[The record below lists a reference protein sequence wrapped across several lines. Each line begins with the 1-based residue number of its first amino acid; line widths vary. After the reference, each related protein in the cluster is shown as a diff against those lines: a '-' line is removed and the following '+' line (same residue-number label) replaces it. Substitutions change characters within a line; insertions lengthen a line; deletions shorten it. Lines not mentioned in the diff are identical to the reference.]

1 LHNVQQNRLNRCTL
15 KVVNDTALRPNPESN
30 VLHFLYVPLPV
41 FSAPDDG
48 GWLLR
53 ARQCGENVRL
63 SEILCWIDS
72 HVRLL
77 WDSVVNC

>member
-1 LHNVQQNRLNRCTL
+1 MQL
-15 KVVNDTALRPNPESN
+15 LRPNPQSN

-41 FSAPDDG
+41 FSAPDDA

-53 ARQCGENVRL
+53 VRQCGENLRL
-63 SEILCWIDS
+63 SEILCWIDL